1 MIADIAARQECGEVT
16 VQNIVTP
23 STATI
28 SGTSNGLGGA
38 AADDD
43 TKVDSSSS
51 SDLTSHNSS
60 SNSNTAT
67 GSNFGKLVCRKR
79 KSPIV
84 PVVETEIENTTQQN
98 GTTEHTQSH
107 SRGGGGG
114 DSNDNN
120 NNNDDD
126 PILKKAKTSSLD
138 NTLQDSSSLPSQSD
152 DTSLKQISD
161 TNTYADHRHHRQE
174 DRQEA
179 VESFGL
185 ISQTADSTNIII
197 KNDFGSEVLKV
208 SFTEEMWSRLLVPP
222 VLTPDMLSLEGQTNT
237 ETDTERASYGVKYNF
252 SLKDKATEAAV
263 DAPEWL
269 VPQVIILLYC
279 TLLYSTLLYSTLL
292 YSTLLYSTLQHSTVL
307 YCTVLYCT
315 VLYCT
320 VLYCTVL
327 YCTVLY

>member
-23 STATI
+23 NTASK
-28 SGTSNGLGGA
+28 SGSSSGGLSGAA

-43 TKVDSSSS
+43 SKVDTSSS
-51 SDLTSHNSS
+51 SDLTSHNSN
-60 SNSNTAT
+60 SNSNSSTAT
-67 GSNFGKLVCRKR
+67 GSNFGQLVCRKR
-79 KSPIV
+79 KSPLI
-84 PVVETEIENTTQQN
+84 PVAETEIENTSQQN
-98 GTTEHTQSH
+98 GTTEHTHSH
-107 SRGGGGG
+107 SRGTG
-114 DSNDNN
+114 DSND
-120 NNNDDD
+120 NDDD
-126 PILKKAKTSSLD
+126 PILKKAKTFSSLD
-138 NTLQDSSSLPSQSD
+138 SALQDCSTLPSQSGD
-152 DTSLKQISD
+152 AALALKQHSD
-161 TNTYADHRHHRQE
+161 TNTDADHRQE
-174 DRQEA
+174 DRHGA
-179 VESFGL
+179 VESSGL

-222 VLTPDMLSLEGQTNT
+222 ALTPDMLSLEGHTNT
-237 ETDTERASYGVKYNF
+237 NTDSERASYGVKYNF

-269 VPQVIILLYC
+269 VPQV
-279 TLLYSTLLYSTLL
+279 
-292 YSTLLYSTLQHSTVL
+292 STVL

-327 YCTVLY
+327 YCTVLYCTVLHCTVLYYLCRHPTLHFASGMIKCSPV